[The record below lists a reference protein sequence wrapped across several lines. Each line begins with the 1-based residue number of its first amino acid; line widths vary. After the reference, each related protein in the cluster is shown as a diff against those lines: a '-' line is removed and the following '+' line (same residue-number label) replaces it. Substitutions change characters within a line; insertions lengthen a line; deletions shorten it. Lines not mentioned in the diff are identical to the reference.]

1 MNRGENIFIGSGI
14 LSDVD
19 IKSFWGKGINIFS
32 PESGELAFNLEKQ
45 LQLGSID
52 LHFRHEYSKI
62 SLPKDAVL
70 TYEMLKQHS
79 YTKPS
84 ELKGGEKLHI
94 LPGEVIFT
102 TTLETVQFSE
112 KFAGIITGR
121 SSIARLGIMVHCCQ
135 EFINPGH
142 GQPIPLQIINL
153 SPCTVELDLRIPIC
167 QLVIFKLCS
176 PASGRYKDDI
186 NAKYANETG
195 PQPSKIYQEIPEQ
208 FSEKA
213 VEPMKKKKTPRSVLS
228 KYLGPFLPSI
238 IIMLLL
244 TPFFA
249 NFINNRSLADIWG
262 TLQNMPGTI
271 AIGIAAVILF
281 IWIKRGDK
289 R

>member
-1 MNRGENIFIGSGI
+1 MDKEANIFSGGI
-14 LSDVD
+14 MSDID

-32 PESGELAFNLEKQ
+32 SETGELAFNLEKQ

-62 SLPKDAVL
+62 RLSKNEIL
-70 TYEMLKQHS
+70 TYEMLKQHD

-84 ELKGGEKLHI
+84 ELKSGEKLHI
-94 LPGEVIFT
+94 LPGEIIFT

-112 KFAGIITGR
+112 EFAGIITGR

-153 SPCTVELDLRIPIC
+153 SPCAVELDLRIPIC

-186 NAKYANETG
+186 NSKYANETG
-195 PQPSKIYQEIPEQ
+195 PQPSKIYEEMPEQ
-208 FSEKA
+208 FS
-213 VEPMKKKKTPRSVLS
+213 PKTINYIRSQSTIKNVIK
-228 KYLGPFLPSI
+228 KYLLPFFPS

-244 TPFFA
+244 VAPFF
-249 NFINNRSLADIWG
+249 NNYVNDRSLLDIWG
-262 TLQNMPGTI
+262 AIQNMPGTVV
-271 AIGIAAVILF
+271 IGIIVAIIYIL
-281 IWIKRGDK
+281 IKRGDK
-289 R
+289 